1 MSLLTN
7 LVLSI
12 TAINRKLRPAPQPQ
26 GEGFD
31 VLLTQNE
38 DAIIAQDGRFI
49 VRQTVQYELQ
59 TQDGLTLLTQDDRP
73 LVVGF

>member
-1 MSLLTN
+1 MSLITN
-7 LVLSI
+7 LILSI

-31 VLLTQNE
+31 VLLTQSD

-49 VRQTVQYELQ
+49 VRQTVLYELE
-59 TQDGLTLLTQDDRP
+59 TQDGLLLLTQDGKQ

>member
-1 MSLLTN
+1 MSLITN

-12 TAINRKLRPAPQPQ
+12 TALNRKLRLAPQPQ

-31 VLLTQNE
+31 VLLTQSE

-49 VRQTVQYELQ
+49 VRQTVQY
-59 TQDGLTLLTQDDRP
+59 DLLTQDEFTLITQDARIIQ
-73 LVVGF
+73 VGF

>member
-7 LVLSI
+7 LILSI
-12 TAINRKLRPAPQPQ
+12 TAINRKLRASPQPQ

-31 VLLTQNE
+31 VLLTQSD

-49 VRQTVQYELQ
+49 VRQTVLYELQ
-59 TQDGLTLLTQDDRP
+59 TQDGLVLLTQDNSP

>member
-31 VLLTQNE
+31 VLLTQSE

-49 VRQTVQYELQ
+49 VRQTIQYELQ
-59 TQDGLTLLTQDDRP
+59 TQDGLVLLTQDGEQ

>member
-1 MSLLTN
+1 MSLLTS
-7 LVLSI
+7 LILSI
-12 TAINRKLRPAPQPQ
+12 TAINRKLRTSPQPQ

-31 VLLTQNE
+31 VLLTQSD

-59 TQDGLTLLTQDDRP
+59 TQDGLLVETQDGRQ